1 VRILTRY
8 TLREHLGPLI
18 FSLAALT
25 SVLLLN
31 QIAKQFGQLVG
42 KGLPWS
48 VIGEFFALTIPFIIA
63 MTLPMAVLV
72 SVLYAFSRLAAENEV
87 TALRASGVSLRRL
100 IGPVVWGGV
109 MMALLM
115 LFFNDQ
121 ILPRT
126 NHRLRTLQT
135 DIARKKPTFALR
147 EQVINEI
154 AQGRLYLRAGHID
167 EGSNRMREITIY
179 DLSDPLQRRTI
190 FADSGSMEMTADRRD
205 LQMTLH
211 DGYSQVV
218 SNDKPGELQRLFFE
232 TDLVRVRGV
241 GNQLERTSEDAFK
254 SDREMTICEMQTHV
268 EEANRESAMARAQLR
283 NALGEAARRA
293 ATGERRLT
301 KVEPDDSGPG
311 IGGLYCR
318 ALGAAGLVVG
328 NTLPPADARP
338 RTTNAA
344 PSAGLPIDPS
354 TGTTA
359 IPHDASSA
367 VTQIEIWRTR
377 ILDGQQQIYR
387 YGTEIHKKFAL
398 AAACVIFVLLGAPI
412 ALRFPRGGVG
422 LVIGVSLGV
431 FALYYVGLIG
441 GETLADKLLLRPF
454 WAMWMANIIFGLVA
468 VIGLLRVQKFG
479 VTARGGDASEMWDT
493 VRSWVARQLRRVGIR
508 AERRRR
514 TA

>member
-1 VRILTRY
+1 MRILTRY
-8 TLREHLGPLI
+8 TLREHFGPLV

-72 SVLYAFSRLAAENEV
+72 SVLYAFSRLAAENEI

-100 IGPVVWGGV
+100 LGPVFWGGLA
-109 MMALLM
+109 MAAIM

-154 AQGRLYLRAGHID
+154 AQGRLFLRAGHID

-190 FADSGSMEMTADRRD
+190 YADSGSMEMTQDRRD

-211 DGYSQVV
+211 DGYSQTV
-218 SNDKPGELQRLFFE
+218 SNDKPGELQRLFFV

-241 GNQLERTSEDAFK
+241 GNQLERTGEDAFK
-254 SDREMTICEMQTHV
+254 SDREMTICEMQEMV
-268 EEANRESAMARAQLR
+268 DEASQEMAIARAQLR

-293 ATGERRLT
+293 ATGERRIN
-301 KVEPDDSGPG
+301 KIPPDEVGLSA
-311 IGGLYCR
+311 GGLYCR
-318 ALGAAGLVVG
+318 GLAAAGLAARK
-328 NTLPPADARP
+328 LPPPDERG
-338 RTTNAA
+338 RTTNVA
-344 PSAGLPIDPS
+344 PSMGLPIDPT
-354 TGTTA
+354 TGTPA

-377 ILDGQQQIYR
+377 ILDAKQQIYR

-398 AAACVIFVLLGAPI
+398 AAACVVFVLLGAPI

-441 GETLADKLLLRPF
+441 GETLADKLILAPV
-454 WAMWMANIIFGLVA
+454 WAMWIANLIFAAVALVFL
-468 VIGLLRVQKFG
+468 VRVQKSG
-479 VTARGGDASEMWDT
+479 ATARGGDASELWDT
-493 VRSWVARQLRRVGIR
+493 IRSWSARVLRRVGIH